1 MSTQGEEDW
10 QEPTAPFWADIIRV
24 LWTFPQRNLPRCT
37 LPIPAAHSDIA
48 FQAHC
53 KTNLPQ
59 DVSLDHSTQ
68 GSFLFRSPTS
78 AFLNQMLI
86 QLIIAFKCLEI
97 VIYAYD
103 YVFIKPEN
111 SSKA

>member
-1 MSTQGEEDW
+1 
-10 QEPTAPFWADIIRV
+10 
-24 LWTFPQRNLPRCT
+24 
-37 LPIPAAHSDIA
+37 
-48 FQAHC
+48 
-53 KTNLPQ
+53 
-59 DVSLDHSTQ
+59 
-68 GSFLFRSPTS
+68 
-78 AFLNQMLI
+78 MLI

>member
-1 MSTQGEEDW
+1 MGRTKQHLLGQKLLESYRRFPRETSIGVHFQCLK
-10 QEPTAPFWADIIRV
+10 PT
-24 LWTFPQRNLPRCT
+24 LT
-37 LPIPAAHSDIA
+37 LPFKAHSKANI
-48 FQAHC
+48 
-53 KTNLPQ
+53 PQ

-78 AFLNQMLI
+78 AFLNQMFI
-86 QLIIAFKCLEI
+86 QLIIAFKRLEI

-103 YVFIKPEN
+103 YVFIKPEH